1 MYAFGE
7 NMLERRRWPNRGVSG
22 GMLLQRI
29 LKLRVLEMPLSAFSV
44 VVFFTRNQCYILPLI
59 LGCKGVTALKQNEMN
74 EIVDK
79 SNRLRQVYQLL
90 LSLIVASIQILL
102 VFSSNIF

>member
-1 MYAFGE
+1 
-7 NMLERRRWPNRGVSG
+7 
-22 GMLLQRI
+22 
-29 LKLRVLEMPLSAFSV
+29 MPLSAFSV
-44 VVFFTRNQCYILPLI
+44 GHFQQINTQENPVVSCFFTRNQCYILPLI

-79 SNRLRQVYQLL
+79 STRLRQVYQLL